1 MLTSSAIDEY
11 MIMKRYHVIS
21 ISLLA
26 GLIMGLSF
34 GAKASA
40 TATAACVEDG
50 AKYDGSALILTSEN
64 GYLMTSVMSEKV
76 LTPGLTYVKGREAE
90 TKDGKA
96 TVITFTTRQKGQE
109 SQVEADTLALYFPH
123 SGKPEMIAQKF
134 HTDNKG
140 VIHDGPKYA
149 CFDLAK

>member
-1 MLTSSAIDEY
+1 MLTSSAIDEH

-26 GLIMGLSF
+26 GLIMGLSLNT
-34 GAKASA
+34 AHA

-109 SQVEADTLALYFPH
+109 SQIEADTLALYFPH